1 MHKKVSASLSSKSLL
16 GSKTPTRG
24 ATELRRTESQILNDP
39 EIWHVSDSDAN
50 SVNSSEDVLIKEEE
64 PSEQKL
70 ENEVMR
76 YLVEKAPSMVAKED
90 LKSDKLGFNEQRPL
104 VKKREVVCQMLAELC
119 ILRCL
124 KPEELQGAMQ
134 RFMNLVINPNYIEF
148 RTDLLMPFLNERGI
162 EL

>member
-1 MHKKVSASLSSKSLL
+1 
-16 GSKTPTRG
+16 
-24 ATELRRTESQILNDP
+24 
-39 EIWHVSDSDAN
+39 
-50 SVNSSEDVLIKEEE
+50 
-64 PSEQKL
+64 
-70 ENEVMR
+70 MR